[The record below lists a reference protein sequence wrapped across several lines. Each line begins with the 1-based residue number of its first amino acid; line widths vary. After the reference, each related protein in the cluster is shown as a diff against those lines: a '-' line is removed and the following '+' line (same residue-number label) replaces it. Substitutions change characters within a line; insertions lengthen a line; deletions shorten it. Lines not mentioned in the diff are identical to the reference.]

1 MIKWWQTHGINFC
14 VTRHGQCFIL
24 AFHHLNKVLL
34 AISVR
39 YIFAPH
45 FFWISTSLVF
55 CNILYQI
62 WRNLEFFCLSFEI
75 FLWVISLLSLIFW
88 WCSEDIEIRH
98 KLELIFFQFNIFIGL
113 NYVPQNCTWTHVGS
127 LFSSTFYIPVSISE
141 AFCS

>member
-1 MIKWWQTHGINFC
+1 MIKWWQTHGINLC

-39 YIFAPH
+39 YIYSS
-45 FFWISTSLVF
+45 FFWILTSLVF

-62 WRNLEFFCLSFEI
+62 WRNLEFFAWVLRFLFELSVYYRWF
-75 FLWVISLLSLIFW
+75 FW